1 MSKLKRYS
9 GCEMSEFMICW
20 DSLSFWLAIENYKAQ
35 TPFILKVLKIHKS
48 LVAID
53 KDFIFTWIYNHI
65 GINGNTVVD
74 QEVKDKLYDT
84 IDILHTLNLN
94 VLKYIFKCYQKTI
107 WNQQIDNNWPYVV
120 LIMVD
125 LHIITYIY

>member
-1 MSKLKRYS
+1 
-9 GCEMSEFMICW
+9 MSEFMICW

-35 TPFILKVLKIHKS
+35 TPFILKVLKIHKN

-53 KDFIFTWIYNHI
+53 KDFIFTRIYNHI
-65 GINGNTVVD
+65 GINDNNVVD

-94 VLKYIFKCYQKTI
+94 VLKYILKRYQKKI
-107 WNQQIDNNWPYVV
+107 WNQQIANNWPYVV